1 MSKSNRYS
9 PGIRQRTVRMVFN
22 QEAEYS
28 SQWAALVAIVPN
40 IGCTQETPR
49 SWVRQTE
56 RDTGRQEGAK
66 V

>member
-40 IGCTQETPR
+40 IGCTPETLR
-49 SWVRQTE
+49 SWPPDR
-56 RDTGRQEGAK
+56 A
-66 V
+66 